1 MRFLSILLFFQL
13 SAALRT
19 GNFASSNIFEI
30 FVETNEISNSTVE
43 GEADTE
49 VEQGGPPPHDQ
60 GGPPPHDQT
69 ARMARY
75 VCHQA
80 NWGAMAT
87 IAART
92 PIVGF
97 PFANVFSL
105 SDGPVGESTGT
116 PYIYATPMEISF
128 HDLKANPQAS
138 ITMSLAQGNYCTE
151 KHYDPMDPRCAH
163 IILTGNMVS
172 VPKDSEEGEFA
183 KRALFSRHPVMPD
196 WPKNHGWFFT
206 KLNITNIIVL
216 DFFGGAITV
225 PLDEYF
231 NATVDP
237 DM

>member
-1 MRFLSILLFFQL
+1 MRARFLPLLLFFQL

-30 FVETNEISNSTVE
+30 FVETNEISNGTMVE
-43 GEADTE
+43 GRADTE
-49 VEQGGPPPHDQ
+49 AVKA
-60 GGPPPHDQT
+60 GPPPHDQT

-75 VCHQA
+75 VCHQS

-87 IAART
+87 ISART
-92 PIVGF
+92 PTVGF

-105 SDGPVGESTGT
+105 SDGPIGESTGT

-128 HDLKANPQAS
+128 HDLRPNPQAS
-138 ITMSLAQGNYCTE
+138 ITMSLAEGNYCTE

-206 KLNITNIIVL
+206 KLNITNVIVL

-225 PLDEYF
+225 PLEDYF

-237 DM
+237 ILDM

>member
-1 MRFLSILLFFQL
+1 MIMRARYFSLLLLFQL
-13 SAALRT
+13 SAGLRT
-19 GNFASSNIFEI
+19 GNRASSNIFEI
-30 FVETNEISNSTVE
+30 FVETNEILNSTALEEVVVE
-43 GEADTE
+43 KEAAK
-49 VEQGGPPPHDQ
+49 

-75 VCHQA
+75 VCHQS

-87 IAART
+87 ISSRN
-92 PIVGF
+92 PILGF

-116 PYIYATPMEISF
+116 PYIYATPLEISF
-128 HDLKANPQAS
+128 HDLKVNPQAS

-163 IILTGNMVS
+163 IILTGSMVEVAKGS
-172 VPKDSEEGEFA
+172 DEAEFA
-183 KRALFSRHPVMPD
+183 KKALFSRHPVMPD
-196 WPKNHGWFFT
+196 WPKNHGWFFA
-206 KLNITNIIVL
+206 KLNITNVIVL

-225 PLDEYF
+225 PLEDYF
-231 NATVDP
+231 NAKVDP

>member
-1 MRFLSILLFFQL
+1 MRARFLSILLFFHL

-30 FVETNEISNSTVE
+30 FVETNEISNNTSVE
-43 GEADTE
+43 GRADIE
-49 VEQGGPPPHDQ
+49 SVNA
-60 GGPPPHDQT
+60 GPPPHDQT

-75 VCHQA
+75 VCHQS

-87 IAART
+87 ISART

-128 HDLKANPQAS
+128 HDLRDNPQAS

-163 IILTGNMVS
+163 IILTGNMVN

-206 KLNITNIIVL
+206 KLNITNVIVL

-225 PLDEYF
+225 PVEDYF

>member
-1 MRFLSILLFFQL
+1 MRARFLAILLFFQL

-30 FVETNEISNSTVE
+30 FVDTNEISNSTME
-43 GEADTE
+43 GGADTE
-49 VEQGGPPPHDQ
+49 AERA
-60 GGPPPHDQT
+60 GPPPHDQT

-75 VCHQA
+75 VCHQS

-87 IAART
+87 ISART

-105 SDGPVGESTGT
+105 SDGPLGESTGT

-128 HDLKANPQAS
+128 HDLRANPQAS

-163 IILTGNMVS
+163 IILTGSMVS

-196 WPKNHGWFFT
+196 WPKDHGWFFT
-206 KLNITNIIVL
+206 KLNITNVIVL

-225 PLDEYF
+225 PLEEYF

-237 DM
+237 EM